1 MSDSMGKAVA
11 EAAYA
16 GKEAE
21 LTRLIGL
28 GGNVNWH
35 NPDYVRRRMCL
46 AWAPASSPPLL
57 LSPPRSP
64 ETAPVPTARCTARS
78 RAAAELG
85 TRVLVA
91 WRAPHPRVLAHAPRV
106 LWHSMTPRVLYLPQY
121 GDTALLYASA
131 NGHEGRVRL
140 LLEAE
145 AIEVNAKVSLEHAL
159 SQHMRWVR
167 FHVVIP
173 FGLSFVFRTS
183 TTIGQHCIS
192 RHTTATSRSSSA
204 FSKAAPM

>member
-1 MSDSMGKAVA
+1 MSDSMGKAVY

-16 GKEAE
+16 GNEAE

-35 NPDYVRRRMCL
+35 NPDAVRRRMCL

-64 ETAPVPTARCTARS
+64 ETAPVPTARCTARR
-78 RAAAELG
+78 RAGCAATRRPAALG

-106 LWHSMTPRVLYLPQY
+106 LWHSMTPRVLHLPQY
-121 GDTALLYASA
+121 DWTALLYAS
-131 NGHEGRVRL
+131 
-140 LLEAE
+140 
-145 AIEVNAKVSLEHAL
+145 
-159 SQHMRWVR
+159 
-167 FHVVIP
+167 
-173 FGLSFVFRTS
+173 
-183 TTIGQHCIS
+183 
-192 RHTTATSRSSSA
+192 
-204 FSKAAPM
+204 